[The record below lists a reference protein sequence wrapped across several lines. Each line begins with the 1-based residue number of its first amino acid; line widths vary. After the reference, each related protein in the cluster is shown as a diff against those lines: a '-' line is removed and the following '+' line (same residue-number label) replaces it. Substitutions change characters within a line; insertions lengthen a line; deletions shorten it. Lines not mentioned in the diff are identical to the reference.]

1 MQVTLVCF
9 SFITFVHSVTL
20 KAMPITAEEAFQ
32 EAASKILDTTT
43 FVRAVLSGRRRNMSV
58 DFERIDI
65 RPVEIKGVLHLQLMQ
80 NDGRATTTKNLLPSA
95 LEVDQL
101 LTTGY
106 ANILV
111 ESTQEAYSIRVT
123 KSGDAQVHTEKRALE
138 QNFSHDKKKD
148 RLLDASDPFLREVGI
163 ADAKGVIKP
172 SRQDKYKQVEEFLR
186 LLSPALNAAIEAGQ
200 IHKPTPANPLRI
212 TDLGCG
218 HAYLTFAAH
227 QFLMS
232 SGIPVVVT
240 GIDVRPESRDHNN
253 AIAQKLGIASS
264 ISFKAEEI
272 SKTTSDAADIAI
284 ALHACDTATDDAIAW
299 AVNGGA
305 KLLLIAPCCH
315 HDIQKQIDAA
325 PEPWGALTKFGLM
338 KERLGDLLTDS
349 FRAQLL
355 RFVGYRVEVI
365 EFVGG
370 EHTPRNLMIRAVKTD
385 AKPEQIDVDRY
396 LEITAQWGVKPAL
409 EKKLSTLNIR

>member
-1 MQVTLVCF
+1 
-9 SFITFVHSVTL
+9 
-20 KAMPITAEEAFQ
+20 MPITREEAFN
-32 EAASKILDTTT
+32 EAASRILDTTT
-43 FVRAVLSGRRRNMSV
+43 FVRAVFSGRRRNMTV
-58 DFERIDI
+58 EFERIDL
-65 RPVEIKGVLHLQLMQ
+65 RPVEIKGILNLQLMQ

-95 LEVDQL
+95 LEVEKL
-101 LTTGY
+101 LNCGY

-111 ESTQEAYSIRVT
+111 ESTNEAYSIRIT
-123 KSGDAQVHTEKRALE
+123 KSGDAQVHTEKRQSE
-138 QNFSHDKKKD
+138 QNLIHDKKKD
-148 RLLDASDPFLREVGI
+148 RLLESNDPFLREVGI

-186 LLSPALNAAIEAGQ
+186 LLSPALNAAIDAGQ
-200 IHKPTPANPLRI
+200 IHKPTRENPLRI

-227 QFLMS
+227 QFLLK

-240 GIDVRPESRDHNN
+240 GIDVRQDSRDRNN
-253 AIAQKLGIASS
+253 AIAEKLGITQS
-264 ISFKAEEI
+264 ITFRAEEI
-272 SKTTSDAADIAI
+272 SKTTSENADVAI

-349 FRAQLL
+349 LRAQLL
-355 RFVGYRVEVI
+355 RIVGYRVEVI

-385 AKPEQIDVDRY
+385 AKPEQLDIDRY

>member
-1 MQVTLVCF
+1 
-9 SFITFVHSVTL
+9 
-20 KAMPITAEEAFQ
+20 MPITREEAFQ
-32 EAASKILDTTT
+32 EAASKILNTST

-65 RPVEIKGVLHLQLMQ
+65 RPVEIKGVLNLQLMQ
-80 NDGRATTTKNLLPSA
+80 NDGRATTAKNLLPSA
-95 LEVDQL
+95 LEIDQL
-101 LTTGY
+101 LNSGY
-106 ANILV
+106 ANIMV
-111 ESTQEAYSIRVT
+111 ESTDEAYSIRVT

-138 QNFSHDKKKD
+138 QNLSHDKKKD
-148 RLLDASDPFLREVGI
+148 RLLDSNDPFLREIGI

-200 IHKPTPANPLRI
+200 IHKPTHENPLRI

-227 QFLMS
+227 QFLIN

-240 GIDVRPESRDHNN
+240 GIDVRPDSRDRNN
-253 AIAQKLGIASS
+253 TIAEKLGITKT
-264 ISFKAEEI
+264 ITFKAEEI
-272 SKTTSDAADIAI
+272 SKTTSDTADVAI

-315 HDIQKQIDAA
+315 HDIQKQIESA

-355 RFVGYRVEVI
+355 RIVGYRVEVI

-385 AKPEQIDVDRY
+385 AKPEQLDIDRY
-396 LEITAQWGVKPAL
+396 LEITAQWGVKPVL

>member
-1 MQVTLVCF
+1 MQT
-9 SFITFVHSVTL
+9 SQ
-20 KAMPITAEEAFQ
+20 EEAFRQ
-32 EAASKILDTTT
+32 ACARILDSST
-43 FVRAVLSGRRRNMSV
+43 FVRAVLSGRRRNIQV

-65 RPVEIKGVLHLQLMQ
+65 RLVEIKGVLNLQLMQ
-80 NDGRATTTKNLLPSA
+80 NDGRATTTKNLLPQQVA
-95 LEVDQL
+95 IDEL
-101 LTTGY
+101 LNSGY
-106 ANILV
+106 ANVTV
-111 ESTQEAYSIRVT
+111 ESTHEAYSIRIT
-123 KSGDAQVHTEKRALE
+123 KSGDAQVHTEKRELE
-138 QNFSHDKKKD
+138 QNLAHDKKKD

-163 ADAKGVIKP
+163 ADAKGIIKP

-186 LLSPALNAAIEAGQ
+186 LLSPTLNAAIEAGQ
-200 IHKPTPANPLRI
+200 IHKPTSENPLRI

-227 QFLMS
+227 QFLMK

-240 GIDVRPESRDHNN
+240 GIDVRSDSRDRNN
-253 AIAQKLGIASS
+253 EIAKKLGITST
-264 ISFKAEEI
+264 INFKAEEI
-272 SKTTSDAADIAI
+272 SKTTAGAADIAI

-315 HDIQKQIDAA
+315 HDIQKQIDSA

-349 FRAQLL
+349 LRAQLL
-355 RFVGYRVEVI
+355 RIVGYRVEVI

-385 AKPEQIDVDRY
+385 AKPEKLDIDRY
-396 LEITAQWGVKPAL
+396 LEITSQWGVTPAL
-409 EKKLSTLNIR
+409 EKKLPTLNIR